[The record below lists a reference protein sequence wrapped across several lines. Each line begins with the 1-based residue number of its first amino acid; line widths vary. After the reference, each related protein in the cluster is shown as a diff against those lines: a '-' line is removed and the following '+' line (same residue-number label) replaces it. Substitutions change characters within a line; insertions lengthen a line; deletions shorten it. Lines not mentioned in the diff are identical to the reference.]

1 MFGPTTFPMAPAGG
15 LFIAVMGCCVAL
27 GGPLARQRKALLMIG
42 GVLATG
48 ALVAIGPI
56 LQTGHPTSLQV
67 GCLIGSILLEGVLV
81 RVAFALNRGRDERRL
96 MLSVLL
102 AVGLHFLPMAV
113 AFGPLCL
120 ALSAV
125 CVVNALVGLCLSTD
139 ITLSRLWSIDGAA
152 KVLIGAAMMA
162 GPPTGIFS

>member
-1 MFGPTTFPMAPAGG
+1 MLGSHTFPMAPAGG

-27 GGPLARQRKALLMIG
+27 GGPWARQRKALLIIG
-42 GVLATG
+42 AVLATG
-48 ALVAIGPI
+48 ALVGIGPI

-67 GCLIGSILLEGVLV
+67 GFLIGSILLEGVLV
-81 RVAFALNRGRDERRL
+81 RVAFALNRRRNERRL

-120 ALSAV
+120 VLSAA
-125 CVVNALVGLCLSTD
+125 CVINALVGLRLSTH
-139 ITLSRLWSIDGAA
+139 TPLARLWFVDGIV
-152 KVLIGAAMMA
+152 KVLVGAAMMGGA
-162 GPPTGIFS
+162 ATALLR